1 MDQSKVISNWRCL
14 HNPGGQGNK
23 QLWNTLHWTA
33 ELMALLQTL
42 ILRSHQIQSTV
53 VIELWSQISQATFE
67 LKRLC
72 QIFSILAIFLLK
84 ILNHVKLSNLAL
96 GHFDLYSAPVT
107 AVLYAISDH
116 TGVCLYLHWT
126 LHTVQCCYNTI
137 NFRGNPNQRH
147 SISHP
152 LGWALGCL
160 LWIQILI

>member
-1 MDQSKVISNWRCL
+1 MSWSIWSVWVDQSKVISNWRCL
-14 HNPGGQGNK
+14 HNPGGHGNK

-67 LKRLC
+67 LKRRC

-96 GHFDLYSAPVT
+96 GQILPRFNYVSPQ
-107 AVLYAISDH
+107 
-116 TGVCLYLHWT
+116 T
-126 LHTVQCCYNTI
+126 LN
-137 NFRGNPNQRH
+137 
-147 SISHP
+147 
-152 LGWALGCL
+152 LALGCTL
-160 LWIQILI
+160 MWLIFCCKHIITHINIYFNIMLHTNQ